1 MLEKMKINL
10 KHRRVTSLKRFKEMW
25 IVNNTNI
32 LINILIRKTKNIF
45 LITLYPVPDTF
56 ISHF

>member
-1 MLEKMKINL
+1 MKINL
-10 KHRRVTSLKRFKEMW
+10 KHRRVTSLKRFKEIW

>member
-10 KHRRVTSLKRFKEMW
+10 KHRRVTSLKRFKEIW